1 MAKARKDLRGRALR
15 KGETQRASDKR
26 YVYTY
31 TDPLGRRK
39 YVYARDLATLREK
52 EKELM
57 KNQLDGL
64 DLYVAGRAT
73 INNVFD
79 RYMAIKHNLRDSTR
93 SNYLYTYNHF
103 VRDNFGMKLIASIKF
118 SDVLQYYN
126 HLLHE
131 ENLSLGTLDTIHCL
145 LHPTF
150 QLAVRDQVIRNNPS
164 DGVMKEISKQSG
176 KNRGVRHALTI
187 EQQRAFMEYVANHP
201 VYYHWWSLFT
211 VLLGTGCRIGEAL
224 GLRWED
230 LDFENRIISIN
241 HSLVYYPTAKERK
254 SVMRIVKPK
263 TEAGIR
269 TIPMLDVV
277 YDAFQMELEEQEE
290 TGFNTDEIDGMT
302 GFVFKNRYGG
312 VPNYNTVNQAIK
324 RIISSH
330 NADEVIIAKR
340 EKREPVIIPNFSCH
354 HFRHTFATRL
364 CEVENN
370 LKVIQSIMGH
380 RNIETTMDVYAEAT
394 DRKKKESMDNLSA
407 KLDIF

>member
-290 TGFNTDEIDGMT
+290 SGFNIDEIDGMT

-324 RIISSH
+324 RIINSH
-330 NADEVIIAKR
+330 NADEVILAKR

-364 CEVENN
+364 CEVESN

>member
-15 KGETQRASDKR
+15 KGEMQRASDQR

-39 YVYARDLATLREK
+39 YIYARDLATLREK
-52 EKELM
+52 EKELI

-103 VRDNFGMKLIASIKF
+103 VRDNFGMKLIAGIKF

-131 ENLSLGTLDTIHCL
+131 QDLSLGTLDTIHCL

-150 QLAVRDQVIRNNPS
+150 QLAVRDQIIRNNPT

-324 RIISSH
+324 RITNSH
-330 NADEVIIAKR
+330 NADEIILAKR

-364 CEVENN
+364 CEVESN

>member
-290 TGFNTDEIDGMT
+290 TGLNTDEIDGMT

-324 RIISSH
+324 RIINSH

>member
-324 RIISSH
+324 RIINSH
-330 NADEVIIAKR
+330 NADEVILAKR